1 MVDALY
7 ALPAKSS
14 HHPHTSLAQLSMI
27 QSPPG
32 YPSTMSFSGGGSS
45 TGSETSTA
53 AGAETVAVAF
63 LLFAFF
69 SSSDPGN
76 GGLAL
81 LFSSSARPASLLIS
95 SRVSFSPK
103 RSA

>member
-1 MVDALY
+1 
-7 ALPAKSS
+7 
-14 HHPHTSLAQLSMI
+14 MI

-63 LLFAFF
+63 LLFAF